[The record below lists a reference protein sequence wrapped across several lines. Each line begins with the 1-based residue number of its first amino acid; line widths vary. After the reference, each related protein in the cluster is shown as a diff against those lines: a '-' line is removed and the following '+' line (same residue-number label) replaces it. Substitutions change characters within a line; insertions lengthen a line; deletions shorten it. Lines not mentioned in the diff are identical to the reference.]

1 MGTMVSGPLL
11 KFGPYEVDLTQGE
24 LRKDGVRV
32 PLQEK
37 PFRLLAAVAERQGKV
52 VTRAE
57 LQQSLWEGETF
68 GDFDN
73 GLNTAVRKV
82 RMALGDESDAP
93 QYVETIPRRGYRFL
107 APVEIVQEQG
117 PGPRLAR
124 TRATDQPAATSLSPQ
139 ANAANPSVPRSGHRA
154 RTVVLVTMAALAVA
168 SAVVVWLAYGRPVFS
183 FNERDSVLIAD
194 FDNQTGDSRFD
205 HALETAFTVSMAQ
218 SRHVNIFP
226 HVRLPEVLALMG
238 KPPQERITPALGREI
253 CQRENIRGLITVGIT
268 RVGSVYAL
276 SAQLIDPQTGETVRS
291 YMQRSNGEGELLDA
305 LDKIAGDMRRDL
317 GESLYQ
323 IHKNTRPL
331 PEVTTAS
338 LPALQAYADGSSLWH
353 KGHYQEAVA
362 LFDTAVETDP
372 EFAMAHAAL
381 GNAYYSYIYNETVKG
396 DQEYQKAL
404 SLNSRTTQRE
414 RMNIQAS
421 YANSQ
426 GHVEEAEGL
435 YQVYLQHY
443 PDDWVT
449 LSNYA
454 HLLRQNGR
462 AQESIAQYETLL
474 RLSPDDQR
482 THVELATAYKTLGRF
497 PEAVAEYERAFQID
511 PAYRNTGSVSREYGM
526 ALILNGNLNKA
537 EALFSSQIENEKT
550 REDGLRSMA
559 LLDMYRGRYASARS
573 LLDQALQL
581 DERADA
587 PVSLAREHLQLAMIA
602 SGQADTREERDQLNA
617 AIDSLKSVSVKVI
630 LGAWI
635 GSLCARDGF
644 VDQAEKIEA
653 TISPLVD
660 KKSPEQ
666 LAYFALLQG
675 EIALQH
681 GDSAKAIQ
689 LFNFAEQQKST
700 PFSMEALARA
710 YQASGDRPKAIA
722 LYEKFL
728 AAPGHALL
736 WEPQQSWLMAHDAL
750 ASDYAAMG
758 DRQSAKRTLDPL
770 LTLWKNADGNLTLRK
785 NSLALETQI
794 TN

>member
-1 MGTMVSGPLL
+1 MGTMVSQPLL

-24 LRKDGVRV
+24 LRKDGIRV

-57 LQQSLWEGETF
+57 LQQSLWEGEAF
-68 GDFDN
+68 GDFDT

-82 RMALGDESDAP
+82 RMALGDDSDAP

-124 TRATDQPAATSLSPQ
+124 TRATDQPSATSPLSETI
-139 ANAANPSVPRSGHRA
+139 AANPPATGSRHRTA
-154 RTVVLVTMAALAVA
+154 TVAFVTIAALVVA
-168 SAVVVWLAYGRPVFS
+168 GAVVVWLAYGRPVFS

-205 HALETAFTVSMAQ
+205 HALETAFAVSMAQ

-238 KPPQERITPALGREI
+238 KPPQEPITPALGREI
-253 CQRENIRGLITVGIT
+253 CQRENIRGLISVGIT
-268 RVGSVYAL
+268 RVGNVYGL

-291 YMQRSNGEGELLDA
+291 YMQRSNGEGHLLDA
-305 LDKIAGDMRRDL
+305 LDTIASDMRRDL

-338 LPALQAYADGSSLWH
+338 LPALQAYADGNSLWH
-353 KGHYQEAVA
+353 KGRYKEAVS
-362 LFDTAVETDP
+362 LFHTAVETDP

-381 GNAYYSYIYNETVKG
+381 GNAYYSYIYNDTVKG

-404 SLNSRTTQRE
+404 ALISRTTQRE

-426 GHVEEAEGL
+426 GHVDEAERL

-443 PDDWVT
+443 PDDWAT

-454 HLLRQNGR
+454 QLLRLNGR
-462 AQESIAQYETLL
+462 AQESIAEYETLL
-474 RLSPDDQR
+474 RIAPDDQR

-511 PAYRNTGSVSREYGM
+511 PAYVNSGSVAREYGM
-526 ALILNGNLNKA
+526 ALILNGNINKA
-537 EALFSSQIENEKT
+537 ETLFSSQIANDKT

-559 LLDMYRGRYASARS
+559 LLDLYRGRYASARS
-573 LLDQALQL
+573 FLDQAMQL
-581 DERADA
+581 DEKADA

-602 SGQADTREERDQLNA
+602 SGLADTREEGDQLNA
-617 AIDSLKSVSVKVI
+617 AIDNLKAVSVKVI

-644 VDQAEKIEA
+644 VDQAEKIETA
-653 TISPLVD
+653 IAPLVD
-660 KKSPEQ
+660 EKSPEQ

-689 LFNFAEQQKST
+689 LFSFAEQQKST
-700 PFSMEALARA
+700 PFSMEALAHA
-710 YQASGDRPKAIA
+710 YQASGDRGRAVA
-722 LYEKFL
+722 QYEKFL
-728 AAPGHALL
+728 AAPGQALL
-736 WEPQQSWLMAHDAL
+736 WEPQQGWLMAHYVL
-750 ASDYAAMG
+750 ASDYVARG
-758 DRQSAKRTLDPL
+758 DRQSAKRALEPL
-770 LTLWKNADGNLTLRK
+770 LSLWKDADGNLPLRK
-785 NSLALETQI
+785 DSLALEAQLA
-794 TN
+794 N

>member
-24 LRKDGVRV
+24 LRKDGIRV

-124 TRATDQPAATSLSPQ
+124 TRATDPPAATLPLPETI
-139 ANAANPSVPRSGHRA
+139 AVDPPAARSGHRT
-154 RTVVLVTMAALAVA
+154 RTVALVTMAALMVA
-168 SAVVVWLAYGRPVFS
+168 SAVVVWLAHGRPVFS

-205 HALETAFTVSMAQ
+205 HALETAFAISMAQ

-226 HVRLPEVLALMG
+226 HVRLSEVLALMG
-238 KPPQERITPALGREI
+238 KPPQEPITPALGREI
-253 CQRENIRGLITVGIT
+253 CQRENIRGLISIGIT
-268 RVGSVYAL
+268 RVGNVYAL

-291 YMQRSNGEGELLDA
+291 YMQRSNGEGHLLDA
-305 LDKIAGDMRRDL
+305 LDTIAADMRRDL

-323 IHKNTRPL
+323 IHKNARPL

-353 KGHYQEAVA
+353 KGRYKEAVS
-362 LFDTAVETDP
+362 LFRTAVETDP
-372 EFAMAHAAL
+372 DFAMAHAAL
-381 GNAYYSYIYNETVKG
+381 GNAYYSFIYNDTVRG

-404 SLNSRTTQRE
+404 ALVSRTTQRE

-421 YANSQ
+421 YAGSQ
-426 GHVEEAEGL
+426 GHVEEAELL
-435 YQVYLQHY
+435 YQVYLHHY

-454 HLLRQNGR
+454 RLLRMNGR
-462 AQESIAQYETLL
+462 AQESIAQYGTLL
-474 RLSPDDQR
+474 RMAPDDQR

-511 PAYRNTGSVSREYGM
+511 PTYLNSGNVSREYGT
-526 ALILNGNLNKA
+526 ALILNGTLNKA
-537 EALFSSQIENEKT
+537 ETLFSSQIANDKT

-559 LLDMYRGRYASARS
+559 LLDLYRGRYASAQS
-573 LLDQALQL
+573 QLDQALQL
-581 DERADA
+581 DEKAEA
-587 PVSLAREHLQLAMIA
+587 PVSLAREHLQLAMLA
-602 SGQADTREERDQLNA
+602 SGQADTRGERDQLNA
-617 AIDSLKSVSVKVI
+617 AIESLKSVDVKVI

-635 GSLCARDGF
+635 GSVCARDGF

-653 TISPLVD
+653 AIAPLVD
-660 KKSPEQ
+660 EKSPEQ
-666 LAYFALLQG
+666 LAYLAFLKG

-689 LFNFAEQQKST
+689 LFTFAEQQKSS

-710 YQASGDRPKAIA
+710 YQAAGDRASA
-722 LYEKFL
+722 VAQYEKFL
-728 AAPGHALL
+728 ALPQRALL
-736 WEPQQSWLMAHDAL
+736 WEPQQSWLTAHYVL
-750 ASDYAAMG
+750 ASDYVAMG
-758 DRQSAKRTLDPL
+758 DRSSAKRTLDPL
-770 LTLWKNADGNLTLRK
+770 LTLWNNADGNLPLHK
-785 NSLALETQI
+785 DALALQAQI